1 MHYDYEAEQRRL
13 RNLFWHMGE
22 FTYGD
27 QRYLVDGFLPENGL
41 VILAGDPKVGKTA
54 LASAIAL
61 AVAKGR
67 PFAGM
72 KTKKSG
78 VLWLCL
84 EESHQERSAV
94 MRKAR
99 GLKRLPMYIT
109 NERIPIDTGQG
120 ISDLQHWALQT
131 DAGLIV
137 IDPLHAAHSGRSLH
151 DGWSAR
157 RTLSLLK
164 EFSRT
169 RTILVLHHLAKRG
182 ASRVA
187 ESVQL
192 AAIAT
197 MVMILKTPPNPSPGA
212 ITSNATNSVAG
223 GGWEGA
229 SNRPNPSPGAT
240 VSNGTNSVAGGGWE
254 GASKRLN
261 PSPGATT
268 SSCTNS
274 VAGGGWEGA
283 NRKHRMKQPPR
294 IVTLD
299 CMGRG
304 DFANRT
310 WQFISRNPLDY
321 KPMHNPATTKDM
333 AVKAANLTAKILQT
347 LKGKKAKTAQYLAD
361 KLGLSVKTIR
371 NELTQLKHLGLVVAQ
386 KTSYASYYKLAR
398 IKK

>member
-1 MHYDYEAEQRRL
+1 VHYDYEAEQRRL

-22 FTYGD
+22 FKYSD
-27 QRYLVDGFLPENGL
+27 QSYLIDGFLPETGL

-61 AVAKGR
+61 AVAKGK

-72 KTKKSG
+72 KAKKGG

-84 EESHQERSAV
+84 EESHQERAAV

-99 GLKRLPMYIT
+99 GLSRAPIYIT
-109 NERIPIDTGQG
+109 NERIPIDTDKG
-120 ISDLQHWALQT
+120 ICDLQSWALDV

-151 DGWSAR
+151 DGWAAR
-157 RTLSLLK
+157 KTLSLLK

-197 MVMILKTPPNPSPGA
+197 MVVIMNPLGVRELARAFKPSNAQSELARPSRSKTPA
-212 ITSNATNSVAG
+212 
-223 GGWEGA
+223 
-229 SNRPNPSPGAT
+229 
-240 VSNGTNSVAGGGWE
+240 
-254 GASKRLN
+254 RL
-261 PSPGATT
+261 
-268 SSCTNS
+268 
-274 VAGGGWEGA
+274 
-283 NRKHRMKQPPR
+283 
-294 IVTLD
+294 VTLD

-310 WQFISRNPLDY
+310 WHFISRNSLDY
-321 KPMHNPATTKDM
+321 KQIQTGCHGQVDDM
-333 AVKAANLTAKILQT
+333 AVPAATRLLSILQA
-347 LKGKKAKTAQYLAD
+347 KGPLPTKEIAKRLGTSENAARVHIAHLRG
-361 KLGLSVKTIR
+361 LGLARKTHTVGHR
-371 NELTQLKHLGLVVAQ
+371 A
-386 KTSYASYYKLAR
+386 YYTANVE
-398 IKK
+398 